1 MKEQDCFIKYK
12 TRGAEFINNEYNFKD
27 VSIKDLNS
35 FENSTT
41 HKWHYYS
48 FKNIS
53 SFFIRCYL
61 EDVGN
66 ALYRVVIVLISNR
79 SLVSMQ

>member
-1 MKEQDCFIKYK
+1 M
-12 TRGAEFINNEYNFKD
+12 NNEYNFKD

-41 HKWHYYS
+41 HNWHYYS

-53 SFFIRCYL
+53 SFLIRSYL

-66 ALYRVVIVLISNR
+66 ALSIRVVIVLISNR
-79 SLVSMQ
+79 SLVSMQRRGSLAVYA